1 MKSEHF
7 GGRPAYQQTPL
18 RQQAKT
24 IRIERRQVE
33 VVEYGNYP
41 AAGRRQVLQH
51 IMRAEMG

>member
-7 GGRPAYQQTPL
+7 GGRPAYQQPLL